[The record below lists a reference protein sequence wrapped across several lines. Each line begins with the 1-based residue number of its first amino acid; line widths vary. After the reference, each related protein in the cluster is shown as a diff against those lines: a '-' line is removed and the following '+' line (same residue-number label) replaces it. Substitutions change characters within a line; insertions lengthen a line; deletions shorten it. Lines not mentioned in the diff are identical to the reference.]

1 MLEVYHKLV
10 VKTDKTLGRD
20 EHFMI
25 EYKLGEIEM
34 QFADIIWQNEPLT
47 SRELTILA
55 EKELSWNRSTTYT
68 ILRKL
73 CTKGIFKNEKAQVA
87 SLVSK
92 KEYTAMQ
99 SERFVEDTFK
109 GSLPSFL
116 ASFTTR
122 KKLSDNEISEIMKII
137 DEHKEG

>member
-1 MLEVYHKLV
+1 
-10 VKTDKTLGRD
+10 
-20 EHFMI
+20 MI

-34 QFADIIWQNEPLT
+34 QFANIIWENEPLT
-47 SRELTILA
+47 SRELTVLA
-55 EKELSWNRSTTYT
+55 EKELTWNRSTTYT

-73 CTKGIFKNEKAQVA
+73 CSKGIFQNEKAQVT

-92 KEYTAMQ
+92 AEYTSMQ
-99 SERFVEDTFK
+99 SERFVDDTFK

-116 ASFTTR
+116 ASFTMR
-122 KKLSDNEISEIMKII
+122 KKLSDSEINEIMKII